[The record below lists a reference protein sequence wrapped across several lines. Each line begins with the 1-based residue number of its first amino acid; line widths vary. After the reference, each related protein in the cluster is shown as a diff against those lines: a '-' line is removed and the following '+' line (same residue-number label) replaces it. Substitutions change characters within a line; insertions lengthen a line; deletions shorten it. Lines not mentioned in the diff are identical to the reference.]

1 MCFNDLQPITTDSIS
16 TMTIYASKAAF
27 VTLGLEPVTPS
38 NAHTYQDCYICR
50 EPLHVNI
57 QTPSTA
63 HHSAVRISSCG
74 HMHGQACLK
83 AWLDTGNSCP
93 TCAHKLFDSSGHSY
107 SQASINS
114 VVDSMSKYV
123 PRPLIVA
130 AIARLLGKQESAQ
143 AQLRRA
149 QIEEQQ
155 QRMVEE
161 AQAHQNMVMD
171 DEEWTE
177 SGEEDFDTE
186 DDDSDFA
193 LDEQDK
199 EPQSATF

>member
-1 MCFNDLQPITTDSIS
+1 
-16 TMTIYASKAAF
+16 
-27 VTLGLEPVTPS
+27 
-38 NAHTYQDCYICR
+38 
-50 EPLHVNI
+50 
-57 QTPSTA
+57 
-63 HHSAVRISSCG
+63 
-74 HMHGQACLK
+74 
-83 AWLDTGNSCP
+83 
-93 TCAHKLFDSSGHSY
+93 
-107 SQASINS
+107 
-114 VVDSMSKYV
+114 MSKYV

-149 QIEEQQ
+149 QVEEQQ